1 MHQLYFSPHVFKFA
15 DNAKK
20 QKTANSGK
28 ERGNKGGKTVTN
40 KLRQT
45 QVLALQTVKM
55 IELKKFSLL
64 LYSHI
69 KERTIMVCICVS
81 FQTPLPFIFL
91 N

>member
-20 QKTANSGK
+20 PKNSQKWK
-28 ERGNKGGKTVTN
+28 RERNRGGKAVTN